1 MLWANDTQDKI
12 NSCLNPILLDFYQKK
27 NLRSLSNTES
37 QEIETLKSKVLF
49 SLQPFENIDEAKLI
63 KILAN
68 VDQKNTKSILMGYN
82 IWLKNL
88 TSTIGKQLTVEDIK
102 QAKTA
107 FYIQIHSEEG

>member
-1 MLWANDTQDKI
+1 
-12 NSCLNPILLDFYQKK
+12 
-27 NLRSLSNTES
+27 
-37 QEIETLKSKVLF
+37 
-49 SLQPFENIDEAKLI
+49 
-63 KILAN
+63 
-68 VDQKNTKSILMGYN
+68 MGYN